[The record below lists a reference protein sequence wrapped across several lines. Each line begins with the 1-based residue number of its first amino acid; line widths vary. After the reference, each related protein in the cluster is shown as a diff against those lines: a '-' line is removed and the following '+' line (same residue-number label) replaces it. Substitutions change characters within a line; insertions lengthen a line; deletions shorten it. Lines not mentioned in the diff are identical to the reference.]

1 MSNYRRSFVGEL
13 QRRLEQSLPFI
24 QAVVGPRQVGKTTG
38 VLQLQQQISLPFHY
52 ASADSPAPPG
62 YTWIEEQWMT
72 ARAMAGPSGAV
83 LVLDEIQKVQAWSQ
97 AVKKLFDEERG
108 LANNK
113 NMAGGLPAKR
123 GPLRVVI
130 LGSASW
136 NLQAGLTETLAGR
149 FELLPVHHWSYRECQ
164 QVYGWNLDT
173 FLKFGGYPAAA
184 HLIDEVSRWQSF
196 MQDAIIEPML
206 SRDLLS
212 IREVQKP
219 ALFRQTLRLAL
230 SYPAQEISLQKLLG
244 QLQRGGNTTTIKG
257 YLELLEA
264 GFVLKVLGKYSTR
277 PLSRKT
283 SSPKLVPLAP
293 ALVQTFAGQ
302 RQYDDSPQWQG
313 RVFEA
318 AIGAALLQSGVP
330 VHYWRDGN
338 VEVDYVLEWD
348 DRLIAIEVRHGSQ
361 RSAFGLD
368 AFKKHFPRAV
378 CLTVNNQIGQQL
390 LSEEN
395 PLELLGRMIDHLIPE
410 P

>member
-1 MSNYRRSFVGEL
+1 MSDYVRPFVGEL
-13 QRRLEQSLPFI
+13 KRRLDQALPFI

-38 VLQLQQQISLPFHY
+38 VLQLQQQINLPFYY
-52 ASADSPAPPG
+52 ATADLPAPPSFG
-62 YTWIEEQWMT
+62 WLEEQWMT
-72 ARAMAGPSGAV
+72 ARALAGPSGAV
-83 LVLDEIQKVQAWSQ
+83 LVLDEIQKVQSWSQ
-97 AVKKLFDEERG
+97 AVKKLFDEERR
-108 LANNK
+108 LAKSDYQNT
-113 NMAGGLPAKR
+113 GPTEKR

-149 FELLPVHHWSYRECQ
+149 FELLRVHHWSYRECQ
-164 QVYGWNLDT
+164 QVYGWDVDT

-196 MQDAIIEPML
+196 MRDAIIEPML

-219 ALFRQTLRLAL
+219 ALFRQTLQLAL
-230 SYPAQEISLQKLLG
+230 GYPAQEISLQKLLG
-244 QLQRGGNTTTIKG
+244 QLQQGGNTTTIKG

-293 ALVQTFAGQ
+293 ALVQAFASQ

-318 AIGAALLQSGVP
+318 AIGAALLQSGATM
-330 VHYWRDGN
+330 HYWRDGN
-338 VEVDYVLEWD
+338 KEVDYVLQCD
-348 DRLIAIEVRHGSQ
+348 GRLIAVEVRHGNQ
-361 RSAFGLD
+361 RPTLGLD
-368 AFKKHFPRAV
+368 AFKKNFPQAACVTLNRQV
-378 CLTVNNQIGQQL
+378 GQQL

-395 PLELLGRMIDHLIPE
+395 PLDLLERMVG
-410 P
+410 